1 MHLEILDLR
10 KEFLGQEDPDV
21 ADTLAGLGILY
32 LNTSRYL
39 EAVYYLTR
47 ALELRE
53 IIFGQYDTY
62 VFEVDKKATKVDIK
76 NAIESMYNVV
86 VKKVNTMNLGGGKKE
101 MKHTNKGII
110 FQRTKAVKKAMI
122 TLADGDEIDFYSNI

>member
-1 MHLEILDLR
+1 MTDIL
-10 KEFLGQEDPDV
+10 KKPIISEKTE
-21 ADTLAGLGILY
+21 Y
-32 LNTSRYL
+32 LIENTN
-39 EAVYYLTR
+39 
-47 ALELRE
+47 
-53 IIFGQYDTY
+53 TY
-62 VFEVDKKATKVDIK
+62 TFEVDKKATKVDIK

>member
-1 MHLEILDLR
+1 MNQIL
-10 KEFLGQEDPDV
+10 KKPIISEKSEYFIENN
-21 ADTLAGLGILY
+21 
-32 LNTSRYL
+32 NTY
-39 EAVYYLTR
+39 T
-47 ALELRE
+47 
-53 IIFGQYDTY
+53 
-62 VFEVDKKATKVDIK
+62 FEVDKKATKVDIK
-76 NAIESMYNVV
+76 NAIESMYGVT